1 MNVSTYETVM
11 TRQTEDQAAG
21 EATAESP
28 IVKSAE
34 SLVGRIPPNAFL
46 LAAGAAIVGSLAL
59 QVAQRRKAHG
69 IRRVF
74 GMPARRGRGQLSLFV
89 GQWVPTLLLL
99 GIYDQFAKRRAG

>member
-1 MNVSTYETVM
+1 M
-11 TRQTEDQAAG
+11 TRQTEEQAAG

-28 IVKSAE
+28 IEKSAE
-34 SLVGRIPPNAFL
+34 SFVGRIPPNAFL
-46 LAAGAAIVGSLAL
+46 WAAGAAIVGSLAL